1 MRVREIIIELFDPK
15 LAIDLEWAEGSDY
28 IAARGYVT
36 VTNPDGYGGEYGNEE
51 EVELEVEFGE
61 FPHRNR
67 KEYEVQFK
75 VGGSYDITGGGN
87 ANVIFATVIQACKDF
102 VEMYNPDR
110 LFFTAKEQSRARMYD
125 TITKRVAKQVGW
137 HVIPFDEIQK
147 DPLYRN
153 SSDNGFVF
161 VIDKG
166 AAPEKWSSD
175 QKPQHGSFMPIFYV
189 YNVDKDTPTVAVKV
203 RAPNRETAVQ
213 HAMKIEPSFKD
224 LDSMQIHALSSLPK
238 REVTDVIDG
247 GTAQVKESITKA
259 TLKESKSA
267 PLYHFTTWDNLISI
281 LSSNQLTSP
290 SGKIYLTRDYT
301 RQFIPHEGKLFK
313 QPYGI
318 RIDQELLSRDYG
330 RKLQAGGQD
339 IGWDEK
345 KRQAWLSDPKN
356 AHEIE
361 KVKQTGRGSGSR
373 YDGAD
378 PQDIIKGT
386 VTQSRRWESEEH
398 LNVKNLPNLDKYITG
413 IVIGS
418 APLGSKHFSQEI
430 DPDPLTK
437 LADILINLFSGPK
450 GFEQRNLFLDSA
462 NKLNVPIVYE
472 RKEFSPEQ
480 VKKRIIQLY
489 SQRKKERET
498 EQGKAQQ
505 DFKIITNPAGGGIAT
520 GGSDINAV
528 LKKLS
533 INPKYRDLQ
542 IYGYSIG
549 YGPDADKKMFD
560 KPVPLLQL
568 VKEPVR
574 ENFADGRNPQ
584 DKGDSKR
591 HGVPTKASVSTL
603 RKVAKQ
609 GGRKGQLAHWM
620 ANMKAGKAK
629 KK

>member
-1 MRVREIIIELFDPK
+1 MRFREIIKELLDPK
-15 LAIDLEWAEGSDY
+15 LAVDLEWAEGSDY

-36 VTNPDGYGGEYGNEE
+36 VTDQYGNKEDE
-51 EVELEVEFGE
+51 ELEVEFLDY
-61 FPHRNR
+61 PHPQR

-75 VGGSYDITGGGN
+75 VGDSYDITGGGN
-87 ANVIFATVIQACKDF
+87 ANVIFASVIQACKDF
-102 VEMYNPDR
+102 VEIYKPDR
-110 LFFTAKEQSRARMYD
+110 LFFTAEEQSRARAYD
-125 TITKRVAKQVGW
+125 TITKRVAREVGW

-147 DPLYRN
+147 DSLYRN
-153 SSDNGFVF
+153 KSDNGFVF
-161 VIDKG
+161 VIAKG
-166 AAPEKWSSD
+166 SAPEKWSSA

-203 RAPNRETAVQ
+203 RAPNREIATQ

-238 REVTDVIDG
+238 REVTDIIDG
-247 GTAQVKESITKA
+247 GTAQIKESINKA

-281 LSSNQLTSP
+281 LSSNQLMSP

-345 KRQAWLSDPKN
+345 KRQTWLSDPKN

-373 YDGAD
+373 YDGAE

-398 LNVKNLPNLDKYITG
+398 LNVKNLPNVDKYITG

-450 GFEQRNLFLDSA
+450 GFDQRNLFLDSA
-462 NKLNVPIVYE
+462 SKLNVPIVYE
-472 RKEFSPEQ
+472 RKEYSPEQ

-533 INPKYRDLQ
+533 INPKYRDIQ

-560 KPVPLLQL
+560 KPIPLLQL
-568 VKEPVR
+568 VK
-574 ENFADGRNPQ
+574 
-584 DKGDSKR
+584 
-591 HGVPTKASVSTL
+591 
-603 RKVAKQ
+603 
-609 GGRKGQLAHWM
+609 
-620 ANMKAGKAK
+620 
-629 KK
+629 

>member
-1 MRVREIIIELFDPK
+1 MRFREIIKELLDPK
-15 LAIDLEWAEGSDY
+15 LAVDLEWAEGSDY

-36 VTNPDGYGGEYGNEE
+36 VTDQYGNKEDE
-51 EVELEVEFGE
+51 ELEVEFGE

-75 VGGSYDITGGGN
+75 VGDSYDITGGGN

-102 VEMYNPDR
+102 VEMYHPDR

-125 TITKRVAKQVGW
+125 TITKRVAKEVGW
-137 HVIPFDEIQK
+137 HVIPFDEMQK

-153 SSDNGFVF
+153 RSDNGFVF
-161 VIDKG
+161 VIQKG
-166 AAPEKWSSD
+166 AAPEKWSSA
-175 QKPQHGSFMPIFYV
+175 QKPQHGSFMPIWFV

-203 RAPNRETAVQ
+203 RAPNRETATQ

-224 LDSMQIHALSSLPK
+224 LDLMQIHALNSLPR

-247 GTAQVKESITKA
+247 GTANIQESKKKIV
-259 TLKESKSA
+259 ESKSA
-267 PLYHFTTWDNLISI
+267 PLYHFTTWNSLISI

-301 RQFIPHEGKLFK
+301 RQFIPHEEKLFK

-373 YDGAD
+373 YDGAS
-378 PQDIIKGT
+378 PEDIIKGT

-398 LNVKNLPNLDKYITG
+398 LNVKNLPNVDKYITG

-450 GFEQRNLFLDSA
+450 GFDQRNLFLDSA
-462 NKLNVPIVYE
+462 TKLNVPIIYE
-472 RKEFSPEQ
+472 RKEFSPQQ

-505 DFKIITNPAGGGIAT
+505 NFQIITSPAGGGIAIS
-520 GGSDINAV
+520 GSDINAV

-533 INPKYRDLQ
+533 INPKYRDIK
-542 IYGYSIG
+542 IYGYAIG
-549 YGPDADKKMFD
+549 YGPDAEKKMFD
-560 KPVPLLQL
+560 KPIPLLQL
-568 VKEPVR
+568 VK
-574 ENFADGRNPQ
+574 
-584 DKGDSKR
+584 
-591 HGVPTKASVSTL
+591 
-603 RKVAKQ
+603 
-609 GGRKGQLAHWM
+609 
-620 ANMKAGKAK
+620 
-629 KK
+629 

>member
-1 MRVREIIIELFDPK
+1 MRINEILSKKLNRTGSIELVIFDIDDTLLHTTAKINVVKDGEVVRSLTNQEFNNYK
-15 LAIDLEWAEGSDY
+15 LQ
-28 IAARGYVT
+28 
-36 VTNPDGYGGEYGNEE
+36 PGEEFD
-51 EVELEVEFGE
+51 FGE
-61 FPHRNR
+61 FRNAAKFEEESVPIGPMLDQLR
-67 KEYEVQFK
+67 SDLASGKNVVMLTARSDFDNQKAVWRTFK
-75 VGGSYDITGGGN
+75 RHGIDINKDVHLYRAGNQPGSGSPAVKKAIH
-87 ANVIFATVIQACKDF
+87 VIQWLKTGK
-102 VEMYNPDR
+102 YNR
-110 LFFTAKEQSRARMYD
+110 VTMYD
-125 TITKRVAKQVGW
+125 DSEKNLTVFKSLEEKFPNVEFAAH
-137 HVIPFDEIQK
+137 HVNDE
-147 DPLYRN
+147 
-153 SSDNGFVF
+153 
-161 VIDKG
+161 
-166 AAPEKWSSD
+166 
-175 QKPQHGSFMPIFYV
+175 
-189 YNVDKDTPTVAVKV
+189 
-203 RAPNRETAVQ
+203 
-213 HAMKIEPSFKD
+213 
-224 LDSMQIHALSSLPK
+224 
-238 REVTDVIDG
+238 G
-247 GTAQVKESITKA
+247 GTKQLEGWSEKYKRSINCASPKGFSQRAHCQGRKKNEDVAENFADGQNPQVKESINKA

-301 RQFIPHEGKLFK
+301 RQFIPHAGEILK

-345 KRQAWLSDPKN
+345 KRQAWLANPKN
-356 AHEIE
+356 AREIE

-378 PQDIIKGT
+378 PEDIIKGT
-386 VTQSRRWESEEH
+386 VRQSRRWESEEH

-418 APLGSKHFSQEI
+418 APIGSKHFSQEI
-430 DPDPLTK
+430 NPDPLTK

-450 GFEQRNLFLDSA
+450 GFDQRNLFLDLA

-472 RKEFSPEQ
+472 RKGYSPEQ

-489 SQRKKERET
+489 SQRKKDRES
-498 EQGKAQQ
+498 EQAKAQNS
-505 DFKIITNPAGGGIAT
+505 FLIITSPAGGGIAT
-520 GGSDINAV
+520 SGSDINAAF
-528 LKKLS
+528 KKLS
-533 INPKYRDLQ
+533 INPKYRDIQ

-560 KPVPLLQL
+560 NPVPLLQL
-568 VKEPVR
+568 VKEPIK

-620 ANMKAGKAK
+620 ANMKAGRAKAK
-629 KK
+629 KN

>member
-1 MRVREIIIELFDPK
+1 MRFREIIIELFDPK

-75 VGGSYDITGGGN
+75 VGESYDITGGGN

-102 VEMYNPDR
+102 VEMYHPDR

-125 TITKRVAKQVGW
+125 TLAKRVAKQVGW

-153 SSDNGFVF
+153 RSDNGFVF

-166 AAPEKWSSD
+166 AAPEKWSSA

-224 LDSMQIHALSSLPK
+224 LDLMQIHALNSLPK
-238 REVTDVIDG
+238 REVTAVKDG
-247 GTAQVKESITKA
+247 GTAGKDQTEMKVGELFGAQDAVNNSVKWSEPNDEYVVADFTVGNMKYRFNAYTDSD
-259 TLKESKSA
+259 EA
-267 PLYHFTTWDNLISI
+267 PGVW
-281 LSSNQLTSP
+281 
-290 SGKIYLTRDYT
+290 
-301 RQFIPHEGKLFK
+301 
-313 QPYGI
+313 
-318 RIDQELLSRDYG
+318 
-330 RKLQAGGQD
+330 
-339 IGWDEK
+339 
-345 KRQAWLSDPKN
+345 
-356 AHEIE
+356 EIE
-361 KVKQTGRGSGSR
+361 FESLGGPTRFGINQTGRSAEVFTVVANIIKEFISKKNSKIKRLTFAAKEGSR
-373 YDGAD
+373 QNLYLRMVRRLVPDWKFEFDSDDGGF
-378 PQDIIKGT
+378 I
-386 VTQSRRWESEEH
+386 
-398 LNVKNLPNLDKYITG
+398 
-413 IVIGS
+413 
-418 APLGSKHFSQEI
+418 
-430 DPDPLTK
+430 LTK
-437 LADILINLFSGPK
+437 PRPK
-450 GFEQRNLFLDSA
+450 RVAKSSA
-462 NKLNVPIVYE
+462 TAQVQEPI
-472 RKEFSPEQ
+472 
-480 VKKRIIQLY
+480 
-489 SQRKKERET
+489 
-498 EQGKAQQ
+498 
-505 DFKIITNPAGGGIAT
+505 
-520 GGSDINAV
+520 
-528 LKKLS
+528 
-533 INPKYRDLQ
+533 
-542 IYGYSIG
+542 
-549 YGPDADKKMFD
+549 
-560 KPVPLLQL
+560 
-568 VKEPVR
+568 R
-574 ENFADGRNPQ
+574 ENFADGKNPQ

-629 KK
+629 KS

>member
-1 MRVREIIIELFDPK
+1 MRFREIIKELLDPK
-15 LAIDLEWAEGSDY
+15 LAVDLEWAEGSDY

-36 VTNPDGYGGEYGNEE
+36 VTDQYGNKEDE
-51 EVELEVEFGE
+51 ELEVEFGE

-75 VGGSYDITGGGN
+75 VGDSYDITGGGN
-87 ANVIFATVIQACKDF
+87 ANVIFATVRQACKDF

-125 TITKRVAKQVGW
+125 TITKRVAKEVGW
-137 HVIPFDEIQK
+137 HVIPFDEMQK

-153 SSDNGFVF
+153 RSDNGFVF
-161 VIDKG
+161 VIQKG
-166 AAPEKWSSD
+166 AAPEKWSSA
-175 QKPQHGSFMPIFYV
+175 QKPQHGSFMPIWFV

-203 RAPNRETAVQ
+203 RAPNRETATQ

-224 LDSMQIHALSSLPK
+224 LDLMQVHALNSLPR

-247 GTAQVKESITKA
+247 GTAQVQESKKKIV
-259 TLKESKSA
+259 ESKSA

-281 LSSNQLTSP
+281 LSSNQLVSP
-290 SGKIYLTRDYT
+290 VGKIYLTRDYT

-398 LNVKNLPNLDKYITG
+398 LNVKNLPNVDKYITG

-450 GFEQRNLFLDSA
+450 GFDQRNLFLDSA
-462 NKLNVPIVYE
+462 TKLNVPIIYE
-472 RKEFSPEQ
+472 RKEFSPQQ

-505 DFKIITNPAGGGIAT
+505 NFQIITSPAGGGIAIS
-520 GGSDINAV
+520 GSDINAV

-533 INPKYRDLQ
+533 INPKYRDIK
-542 IYGYSIG
+542 IYGYAIG
-549 YGPDADKKMFD
+549 YGPDAEKKMFD
-560 KPVPLLQL
+560 KPIPLLQL
-568 VKEPVR
+568 VK
-574 ENFADGRNPQ
+574 
-584 DKGDSKR
+584 
-591 HGVPTKASVSTL
+591 
-603 RKVAKQ
+603 
-609 GGRKGQLAHWM
+609 
-620 ANMKAGKAK
+620 
-629 KK
+629 